1 MKSLSKLRPDYP
13 NSARRDHGMMNWAA
27 EKPVAVVAKATPNA
41 SVLVVDDDTES
52 LGLMLELLETS
63 YRVAGA
69 TSGAEAL
76 RIVRGESPPD
86 LIVLDIM
93 MPGMSGYE
101 VCEALKTDAATR
113 DIPVIF
119 LTGHTEAGLEARG
132 LRMGAVDYISKPV
145 SPAIFLARI
154 KVHLENKSARDFLSD
169 RNVLLEREV
178 RTRTREILEIQD
190 ATIVLLASIVE
201 TRDNETGDH
210 IRRTQHYVREL
221 ARRLQSN
228 PDYAGYL
235 TDHQIDILFKSAPL
249 HDIGK
254 VGIPDRILLKPGKL
268 EAEEYEIMKTHTTL
282 GHKAIEDAERHLGM
296 KVDFLACAKE
306 IALNHQEKWDGTGYP
321 RQISG
326 ADIPISARL
335 MAVADVYDALISG
348 RVYKPPFTHDEATK
362 MIIAAKGSHFDP
374 AVVDAFVDVAGSFRD
389 IAQRYSG

>member
-1 MKSLSKLRPDYP
+1 MTSW
-13 NSARRDHGMMNWAA
+13 GA
-27 EKPVAVVAKATPNA
+27 EKPTPAAAMATPNT
-41 SVLVVDDDTES
+41 SVLVVDDDTENLS
-52 LGLMLELLETS
+52 LMLELLETA

-69 TSGAEAL
+69 TNGEEAL
-76 RIVRGESPPD
+76 RIARGDSPPD

-101 VCEALKTDAATR
+101 VCAALKADAATR

-119 LTGHTEAGLEARG
+119 LTGRTEAGLEARG
-132 LRMGAVDYISKPV
+132 LRMGAVDYITKPV

-154 KVHLENKSARDFLSD
+154 KVHLENKAARDFLAN
-169 RNVLLEREV
+169 RNALLEREV
-178 RTRTREILEIQD
+178 HNRTREITEVQD

-210 IRRTQHYVREL
+210 IRRTQHYVRAL
-221 ARRLQSN
+221 ARQLQSH
-228 PDYAGYL
+228 PDFAEYL
-235 TDHQIDILFKSAPL
+235 TDHQIDILFKSSPL

-268 EAEEYEIMKTHTTL
+268 EAGEYEIMKTHTTL

-306 IALNHQEKWDGTGYP
+306 IALNHQEKWDGSGYP
-321 RQISG
+321 RKLSG
-326 ADIPISARL
+326 TDIPISARL
-335 MAVADVYDALISG
+335 MALADVYDALISG
-348 RVYKPPFTHDEATK
+348 RVYKPAFTHDEATK
-362 MIIAAKGSHFDP
+362 IIIDAKGSHFDP
-374 AVVDAFVDVAGSFRD
+374 AVVDAFTEVATEFRN